1 MTEII
6 YETETNLARKDL
18 TRTHKVIPKW
28 IKWSVISIF
37 WALLIYGSYSLARY
51 YIGDIRQQLVLIQET
66 NDKNVQTLNSKMAI
80 LQTSLNEQKE
90 QAILLQ
96 QQFSVVESELGA
108 VKEEMSLAGDTL
120 STSAETK
127 QALSER
133 ITALSTQ
140 LGELR
145 KLIKKLEEAARAY

>member
-18 TRTHKVIPKW
+18 TRTHKAIPKW
-28 IKWSVISIF
+28 FKWSVISLC
-37 WALLIYGSYSLARY
+37 WALLIFGTYSLAHY
-51 YIGDIRQQLVLIQET
+51 YMGGIHDQLVSIQET
-66 NDKNVQTLNSKMAI
+66 NDENVQTLNTKLET
-80 LQTSLNEQKE
+80 LQTSLNEHKQ
-90 QAILLQ
+90 QAVSLQ

-120 STSAETK
+120 SSSAETK

-133 ITALSTQ
+133 ITALSTE

>member
-6 YETETNLARKDL
+6 YESEANLARKNL
-18 TRTHKVIPKW
+18 PRTHKSIPKW
-28 IKWSVISIF
+28 AKWSAISIF
-37 WALLIYGSYSLARY
+37 WALLAFGSYSLAHY
-51 YIGDIRQQLVLIQET
+51 YISDIRQQLILIQET
-66 NDKNVQTLNSKMAI
+66 NKANVQILNTKLEG
-80 LQTSLNEQKE
+80 LQTVLNEHKE
-90 QAILLQ
+90 QATLLK
-96 QQFSVVESELGA
+96 QQFSIVESELGA

-133 ITALSTQ
+133 ITTLSKE

-145 KLIKKLEEAARAY
+145 KLIKKLEEAARVY

>member
-1 MTEII
+1 MTEFI
-6 YETETNLARKDL
+6 YEADTNQTRK
-18 TRTHKVIPKW
+18 TQSRANKGIPKW
-28 IKWSVISIF
+28 VKWSALCLSWV
-37 WALLIYGSYSLARY
+37 LLIYGSYSLAHY
-51 YIGDIRQQLVLIQET
+51 YMNDIRQQLALIQQT
-66 NDKNVQTLNSKMAI
+66 NDTSVLALSTKIDQ
-80 LQTSLNEQKE
+80 LQTSLNAQKE
-90 QAILLQ
+90 QALLLQ
-96 QQFSVVESELGA
+96 EQFTVVESELGA

-133 ITALSTQ
+133 ITALSKE

>member
-6 YETETNLARKDL
+6 YESETNLARKDL

-28 IKWSVISIF
+28 IKWSAISLC
-37 WALLIYGSYSLARY
+37 WAVLIYGTYNLAHY
-51 YIGDIRQQLVLIQET
+51 YIGDIRQQLVMIQET
-66 NDKNVQTLNSKMAI
+66 NDENVLTLNTKLEA
-80 LQTSLNEQKE
+80 LQTSLNEHKE
-90 QAILLQ
+90 QAELLQ

-120 STSAETK
+120 SSSAETK

-133 ITALSTQ
+133 ITALSTE